1 MENRT
6 TELKISGM
14 TCNNCARHVGE
25 ALRGVPGVQMA
36 EVQLDENA
44 ATVRWKNGQGDA
56 HQLIAA
62 VEEAGYKASVRTE
75 DEKGTSKWSPVSG
88 WLFNVVFGMA
98 VTIPLMVCEW
108 VFGTG
113 MERWYQWL
121 SFALVLPL
129 QLFGGLRFYHGAW
142 QQLKKGQSNM
152 DTLVALGS
160 TTAFLYSTWGLFAGW
175 SGHLFFMDAAAI
187 ITLVSFGHFLE
198 SKASAQA
205 ASSLRA
211 LLKLAPQTARRLN
224 PMKQE
229 EVVPVENLLPADSV
243 VLKPGDRVPTDG
255 EVIEGGSS
263 VDESMLTGESMPVE
277 KSTGGKL
284 FAGTI
289 NQSGQLIMRV
299 TATGDET
306 ALAHIIQ
313 IVQQAQTSRAS
324 IQKLGDKVSSV
335 FVPIV
340 IAIATLTGLWWGLA
354 PASAGSVRDWL
365 GQYLWLSHF
374 QGDPLASAIYHA
386 AAVLIIACPCA
397 MGLAT
402 PVAIMAGTNAAARR
416 GILIRDGAALE
427 KSGTISA
434 VLFDKTGTL
443 TEGKVS
449 VAAVETFQTSKD
461 EFARTAAG
469 LTKGSNHPLSRAL
482 AAMSEN
488 PTTFNNWKEIRGAGL
503 QGDLHGKL
511 YRLGSLKWL
520 AENGT
525 NIEAGNDF
533 IEKWSSQG
541 ATISGVSIQGDL
553 AGLIALKD
561 QLKPHAKE
569 IVTQLLDAG
578 KQVYLVTGDNRRTA
592 IAVATQV
599 GISEK
604 NVFAEVRP
612 EGKVEVI
619 KTLQTK
625 GERVAF
631 AGDGINDAPALE
643 QADLGIA
650 LMNASDV
657 ARESADLIL
666 LKADLEA
673 IPEALGLA
681 QATLRTIKQNLFWAF
696 FYNAAGVPL
705 AAIGFLSPVFSAFA
719 MGMSDLV
726 VIGNALRLRRW
737 RGKK

>member
-1 MENRT
+1 MENHT

-44 ATVRWKNGQGDA
+44 ATVRWKNGQGDP

-75 DEKGTSKWSPVSG
+75 DEKGASKWSPVSG

-142 QQLKKGQSNM
+142 QQLKMGQSNM

-224 PMKQE
+224 TVKQE
-229 EVVPVENLLPADSV
+229 EVVPVEDLRLADSV
-243 VLKPGDRVPTDG
+243 ILKPGDRVPTDG

-277 KSTGGKL
+277 KSAGGKL

-354 PASAGSVRDWL
+354 PESAGSVRDWL

-482 AAMSEN
+482 AGMSEN
-488 PTTFNNWKEIRGAGL
+488 PTTFDNWKEIRGAGL
-503 QGDLHGKL
+503 QGDLSGKL

-541 ATISGVSIQGDL
+541 ATISGVSMQGDL

-599 GISEK
+599 GIPEK

-726 VIGNALRLRRW
+726 VIGNALRLRGW